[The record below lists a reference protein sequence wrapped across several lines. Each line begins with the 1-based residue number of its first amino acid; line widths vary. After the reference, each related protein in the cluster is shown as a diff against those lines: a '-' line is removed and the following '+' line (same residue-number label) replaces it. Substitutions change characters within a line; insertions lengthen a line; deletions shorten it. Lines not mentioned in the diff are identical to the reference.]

1 MIFVDVQEKQTRT
14 ARTSLWDYWLIHSLR
29 KARFASPAPSM
40 YVSVRVRRL
49 VLFLSFFFFSTIHW
63 LQYQQPGLTKLVF
76 DSTLTSNPEVEKKP
90 VRSVRQIRQTMYVP
104 MFSAFRLFKRM
115 GGEGREHIISLSSAN
130 KADHQQKV
138 SHTCWWWQRHIT
150 PTEDRNTFRLGARR
164 EGESLNCGYLA
175 SLRDWTCCASV
186 WYCFPSTARWNQS
199 VW

>member
-49 VLFLSFFFFSTIHW
+49 VLFLSFFFFHDSLVAVPAARPDQARLW
-63 LQYQQPGLTKLVF
+63 LHINIKSRSREEASKECETNKTNDVCSHVF
-76 DSTLTSNPEVEKKP
+76 CLS
-90 VRSVRQIRQTMYVP
+90 SVQ
-104 MFSAFRLFKRM
+104 KN

-138 SHTCWWWQRHIT
+138 SHTCRWWQRHIT